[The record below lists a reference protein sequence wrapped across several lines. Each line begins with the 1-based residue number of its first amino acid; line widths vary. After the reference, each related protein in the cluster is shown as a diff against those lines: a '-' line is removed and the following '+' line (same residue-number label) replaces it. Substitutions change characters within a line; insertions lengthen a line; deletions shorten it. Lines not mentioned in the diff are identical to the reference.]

1 MEALITD
8 LVSLTKAGDR
18 IDEVAP
24 ANLEAVSRSA
34 WGSVDTGDASLR
46 VETEIAISADESRLR
61 QILENLFRNS
71 VEHGG
76 EDVTVRVGAIPNG
89 FYVEDTGAGIR
100 DDLRD
105 RLFEDGV
112 TTGEGGAGLGLTI
125 VKQIATA
132 HGWEIGVEQS
142 AEGGARFA
150 FTGVEFPDG

>member
-1 MEALITD
+1 M
-8 LVSLTKAGDR
+8 
-18 IDEVAP
+18 
-24 ANLEAVSRSA
+24 
-34 WGSVDTGDASLR
+34 
-46 VETEIAISADESRLR
+46 
-61 QILENLFRNS
+61 ENLFRNS

-105 RLFEDGV
+105 RPFEDGV